1 MLREL
6 HIENIAVIE
15 RADIEPG
22 PGLNVLTGE
31 TGAGKSIVIDSL
43 QAVLGSRVSRELV
56 RTGAPKA
63 SVSAAFSSEKAE
75 GWLKERDLEPAGWY
89 DRENPDDGGILIR
102 RRISSE
108 GKSSAWING
117 ENATAA
123 ELRELGAQLLDIHG
137 QNDGRALL
145 DEANHRAYLDSFGGL
160 EAELAAY
167 RERYEA
173 WRAAKKELDR
183 LDMNERER
191 EFRLLELERTVQ
203 ELEGARLSAGEEA
216 ALNAR
221 RELLRNSEKLTEALD
236 AAYEALYGASPS
248 AVELAGDAAG
258 WCRRAAGLAPELTGA
273 ADELDAAL
281 AALGDAAELIR
292 DFRDSLDIDEGE
304 YDALETRLAQLR
316 RLEKRYNCDE
326 AGLIAALESA
336 REEYARLQNS
346 SELREELA
354 SELAKREKAAYN
366 AARDLSN
373 KRTASAK
380 RLAGR
385 VQAGLRELS
394 MPGVRFETEIKPLEG
409 EPGFDETGCDEVRFL
424 MSANAGEAPGRISRI
439 ASGGELARIMLVM
452 KDALTERAGPDTLV
466 FDEIDEGVSGIAAQR
481 VAEKLAHISRNKQ
494 VICVTHLPQ
503 IAAMADTHF
512 HVEKQTRDGR
522 TYTAVTPL
530 GREGRIREIARL
542 HGGDNITDTTLKSAA
557 EQLDAASEFKKEDKE
572 DDIRGKGC

>member
-63 SVSAAFSSEKAE
+63 SVSAAFSSERAE
-75 GWLKERDLEPAGWY
+75 LWLRERDLESAGRY
-89 DRENPDDGGILIR
+89 DAENPDDSGVLIR
-102 RRISSE
+102 RRISAE

-123 ELRELGAQLLDIHG
+123 ELRELGALLLDIHG

-145 DEANHRAYLDSFGGL
+145 DEANHRAYLDSFGEL
-160 EAELAAY
+160 EGELATY
-167 RERYEA
+167 REKYGA
-173 WRAAKKELDR
+173 WRETKRELDR
-183 LDMNERER
+183 LVMNERER
-191 EFRLLELERTVQ
+191 EFRLLELERTIQ

-216 ALNAR
+216 ALTER
-221 RELLRNSEKLTEALD
+221 RELVRNSEKLTEALD

-248 AVELAGDAAG
+248 ATELAGEAEG
-258 WCRRAAGLAPELTGA
+258 WCRRAADMAAELGEAAGEISSALSELA
-273 ADELDAAL
+273 
-281 AALGDAAELIR
+281 DAAERIR
-292 DFRDSLDIDEGE
+292 DFRASLDIDEGE

-316 RLEKRYNCDE
+316 RLEKRYATDE
-326 AGLIAALESA
+326 AGLIAELERARGEYDALKNSA
-336 REEYARLQNS
+336 ER
-346 SELREELA
+346 REELA
-354 SELAKREKAAYN
+354 LELAKRQKTAYN
-366 AARDLSN
+366 ASKLLSH
-373 KRTASAK
+373 KRGEAAK

-394 MPGVRFETEIKPLEG
+394 MPGVSFETVLEPLEG
-409 EPGFDETGCDEVRFL
+409 EPGFDETGCDSVRFL
-424 MSANAGEAPGRISRI
+424 MSANAGEKPGRISRI
-439 ASGGELARIMLVM
+439 ASGGELARIMLVL
-452 KDALTERAGPDTLV
+452 KDALTERSGPDTLV

-481 VAEKLAHISRNKQ
+481 VAEKLAHISRRKQ

-503 IAAMADTHF
+503 IAAMADTHL
-512 HVEKQTRDGR
+512 HVEKRVERGR
-522 TYTAVTPL
+522 TYTAVVPL
-530 GREGRIREIARL
+530 DRAGRIRELARL
-542 HGGDNITDTTLKSAA
+542 HGGDNITDTTLKSAE
-557 EQLDAASEFKKEDKE
+557 EQLDAASEFKREE
-572 DDIRGKGC
+572 R

>member
-63 SVSAAFSSEKAE
+63 SVSAAFSSERAE
-75 GWLKERDLEPAGWY
+75 LWLKERDLESTGWY
-89 DRENPDDGGILIR
+89 DAENPDDCGVLIR
-102 RRISSE
+102 RRISAE

-123 ELRELGAQLLDIHG
+123 ELRELGALLLDIHG

-145 DEANHRAYLDSFGGL
+145 DEANHRAYLDSFGEL
-160 EAELAAY
+160 EGELATY
-167 RERYEA
+167 REKYGA
-173 WRAAKKELDR
+173 WRETKRELDR

-191 EFRLLELERTVQ
+191 EFRLLELERTIQ

-216 ALNAR
+216 ALTER
-221 RELLRNSEKLTEALD
+221 RELVRNSEKLTEALD

-248 AVELAGDAAG
+248 ATELAGEAEG
-258 WCRRAAGLAPELTGA
+258 WCRRAADMAAELGEAAGEISSALSELA
-273 ADELDAAL
+273 
-281 AALGDAAELIR
+281 DAAERIR
-292 DFRDSLDIDEGE
+292 DFRASLDIDEGE

-316 RLEKRYNCDE
+316 RLEKRYATDE
-326 AGLIAALESA
+326 AGLIAELERARGEYDALKNSA
-336 REEYARLQNS
+336 ER
-346 SELREELA
+346 REELA
-354 SELAKREKAAYN
+354 LELAKRQKTAYN
-366 AARDLSN
+366 ASKLLSH
-373 KRTASAK
+373 KRGEAAK

-394 MPGVRFETEIKPLEG
+394 MPGVSFETVLEPLEG
-409 EPGFDETGCDEVRFL
+409 EPGFDETGCDSVRFL
-424 MSANAGEAPGRISRI
+424 MSANAGEKPGRISRI
-439 ASGGELARIMLVM
+439 ASGGELARIMLVL
-452 KDALTERAGPDTLV
+452 KDALTERSGPDTLV

-481 VAEKLAHISRNKQ
+481 VAEKLAHISRRKQ

-503 IAAMADTHF
+503 IAAMADTHL
-512 HVEKQTRDGR
+512 HVEKRVERGR
-522 TYTAVTPL
+522 TYTAVVPL
-530 GREGRIREIARL
+530 DRAGRIRELARL
-542 HGGDNITDTTLKSAA
+542 HGGDNITDTTLKSAE
-557 EQLDAASEFKKEDKE
+557 EQLDAASEFKREE
-572 DDIRGKGC
+572 R

>member
-63 SVSAAFSSEKAE
+63 SVSAAFSSERAE
-75 GWLKERDLEPAGWY
+75 RWLRERDLESAGRY
-89 DRENPDDGGILIR
+89 DAENPDDSGVLIR
-102 RRISSE
+102 RRISAE

-123 ELRELGAQLLDIHG
+123 ELRELGALLLDIHG

-145 DEANHRAYLDSFGGL
+145 DEANHRAYLDSFGEL
-160 EAELAAY
+160 EGELAAY
-167 RERYEA
+167 REKYGA
-173 WRAAKKELDR
+173 WRETKRELDR

-191 EFRLLELERTVQ
+191 EFRLLELERTIQ

-216 ALNAR
+216 ALTER
-221 RELLRNSEKLTEALD
+221 RELVRNSEKLTEALD

-248 AVELAGDAAG
+248 ATELAGEAEG
-258 WCRRAAGLAPELTGA
+258 WCRRAA
-273 ADELDAAL
+273 DM
-281 AALGDAAELIR
+281 AAEL
-292 DFRDSLDIDEGE
+292 GE
-304 YDALETRLAQLR
+304 AAGEISSALSELADAALETRLAQLR
-316 RLEKRYNCDE
+316 RLEKRYATDE
-326 AGLIAALESA
+326 AGLIAELERARGEYDALKNSA
-336 REEYARLQNS
+336 ER
-346 SELREELA
+346 REELA
-354 SELAKREKAAYN
+354 LELAKRQKTAYN
-366 AARDLSN
+366 ASKLLSH
-373 KRTASAK
+373 KRGEAAK

-394 MPGVRFETEIKPLEG
+394 MPGVSFETVLEPLEG
-409 EPGFDETGCDEVRFL
+409 EPGFDETGCDSVRFL
-424 MSANAGEAPGRISRI
+424 MSANAGEKPGRISRI
-439 ASGGELARIMLVM
+439 ASGGELARIMLVL
-452 KDALTERAGPDTLV
+452 KDALTERSGPDTLV

-481 VAEKLAHISRNKQ
+481 VAEKLAHISRRKQ

-503 IAAMADTHF
+503 IAAMADTHL
-512 HVEKQTRDGR
+512 HVEKRVERGR
-522 TYTAVTPL
+522 TYTAVVPL
-530 GREGRIREIARL
+530 DRAGRIRELARL
-542 HGGDNITDTTLKSAA
+542 HGGDNITDTTLKSAE
-557 EQLDAASEFKKEDKE
+557 EQLDAASEFKREE
-572 DDIRGKGC
+572 R

>member
-63 SVSAAFSSEKAE
+63 SVSAAFSSERAE
-75 GWLKERDLEPAGWY
+75 LWLRERDLESAGRY
-89 DRENPDDGGILIR
+89 DAENPDDSGVLIR
-102 RRISSE
+102 RRISAE

-123 ELRELGAQLLDIHG
+123 ELRELGALLLDIHG

-145 DEANHRAYLDSFGGL
+145 DEANHRAYLDSFGEL
-160 EAELAAY
+160 EGELAAY
-167 RERYEA
+167 REKYEA
-173 WRAAKKELDR
+173 WRETKRELDR

-191 EFRLLELERTVQ
+191 EFRLLELERTIQ

-216 ALNAR
+216 ALTER
-221 RELLRNSEKLTEALD
+221 RELVRNSEKLTEALD

-248 AVELAGDAAG
+248 ATELAGEAEG
-258 WCRRAAGLAPELTGA
+258 WCRRAADMAAELGEAAGEISSALSDLA
-273 ADELDAAL
+273 
-281 AALGDAAELIR
+281 DAAERIR
-292 DFRDSLDIDEGE
+292 DFRASLDIDEGE

-316 RLEKRYNCDE
+316 RLEKRYATDE
-326 AGLIAALESA
+326 AGLIAELERARGEYDALKNSA
-336 REEYARLQNS
+336 ER
-346 SELREELA
+346 REELA
-354 SELAKREKAAYN
+354 LELAKRQKTAYN
-366 AARDLSN
+366 ASKLLSH
-373 KRTASAK
+373 KRGEAAK

-394 MPGVRFETEIKPLEG
+394 MPGVSFETVLEPLEG
-409 EPGFDETGCDEVRFL
+409 EPGFDETGCDSVRFL
-424 MSANAGEAPGRISRI
+424 MSANAGEKPGRISRI
-439 ASGGELARIMLVM
+439 ASGGELARIMLVL
-452 KDALTERAGPDTLV
+452 KDALTERSGPDTLV

-481 VAEKLAHISRNKQ
+481 VAEKLAHISRRKQ

-503 IAAMADTHF
+503 IAAMADTHL
-512 HVEKQTRDGR
+512 HVEKRVERGR
-522 TYTAVTPL
+522 TYTAVVPL
-530 GREGRIREIARL
+530 DRAGRIRELARL
-542 HGGDNITDTTLKSAA
+542 HGGDNITDTTLKSAE
-557 EQLDAASEFKKEDKE
+557 EQLDAASEFKREE
-572 DDIRGKGC
+572 R

>member
-63 SVSAAFSSEKAE
+63 SVSAAFSSERAE
-75 GWLKERDLEPAGWY
+75 LWLRERDLESAGWY
-89 DRENPDDGGILIR
+89 DAENPDDSGVLIR
-102 RRISSE
+102 RRISAE

-123 ELRELGAQLLDIHG
+123 ELRELGALLLDIHG

-145 DEANHRAYLDSFGGL
+145 DEANHRAYLDSFGEL
-160 EAELAAY
+160 EGELATY
-167 RERYEA
+167 REKYGA
-173 WRAAKKELDR
+173 WRETKRELDR

-191 EFRLLELERTVQ
+191 EFRLLELERTIQ

-216 ALNAR
+216 ALTER
-221 RELLRNSEKLTEALD
+221 RELVRNSEKLTEALD

-248 AVELAGDAAG
+248 ATELAGEAEG
-258 WCRRAAGLAPELTGA
+258 WCRRAADMAAELGEAAGEISSALSELA
-273 ADELDAAL
+273 
-281 AALGDAAELIR
+281 DAAERIR
-292 DFRDSLDIDEGE
+292 DFRASLDIDEGE

-316 RLEKRYNCDE
+316 RLEKRYATDE
-326 AGLIAALESA
+326 AGLIAELERARGEYDALKNSA
-336 REEYARLQNS
+336 ER
-346 SELREELA
+346 REELA
-354 SELAKREKAAYN
+354 LELAKRQKTAYN
-366 AARDLSN
+366 ASKLLSH
-373 KRTASAK
+373 KRGEAAK

-394 MPGVRFETEIKPLEG
+394 MPGVSFETVLEPLEG
-409 EPGFDETGCDEVRFL
+409 EPGFDETGCDSVRFL
-424 MSANAGEAPGRISRI
+424 MSANAGEKPGRISRI
-439 ASGGELARIMLVM
+439 ASGGELARIMLVL
-452 KDALTERAGPDTLV
+452 KDALTERSGPDTLV

-481 VAEKLAHISRNKQ
+481 VAEKLAHISRRKQ

-503 IAAMADTHF
+503 IAAMADTHL
-512 HVEKQTRDGR
+512 HVEKRVERGR
-522 TYTAVTPL
+522 TYTAVVPL
-530 GREGRIREIARL
+530 DRAGRIRELARL
-542 HGGDNITDTTLKSAA
+542 HGGDNITDTTLKSAE
-557 EQLDAASEFKKEDKE
+557 EQLDAASEFKREE
-572 DDIRGKGC
+572 R

>member
-63 SVSAAFSSEKAE
+63 SVSAAFSSERAE
-75 GWLKERDLEPAGWY
+75 LWLRERDLESAGRY
-89 DRENPDDGGILIR
+89 DAENPDDSGVLIR
-102 RRISSE
+102 RRISAE

-123 ELRELGAQLLDIHG
+123 ELRELGALLLDIHG

-145 DEANHRAYLDSFGGL
+145 DEANHRAYLDSFGEL
-160 EAELAAY
+160 EGELAAY
-167 RERYEA
+167 REKYEA
-173 WRAAKKELDR
+173 WRETKRELDR

-191 EFRLLELERTVQ
+191 EFRLLELERTIQ

-216 ALNAR
+216 ALTER
-221 RELLRNSEKLTEALD
+221 RELVRNSEKLTEALD

-248 AVELAGDAAG
+248 ATELAGEAEG
-258 WCRRAAGLAPELTGA
+258 WCRRAADMAAELGEAAGEISSALSELA
-273 ADELDAAL
+273 
-281 AALGDAAELIR
+281 DAAERIR
-292 DFRDSLDIDEGE
+292 DFRASLDIDEGE

-316 RLEKRYNCDE
+316 RLEKRYATDE
-326 AGLIAALESA
+326 AGLIAELERARGEYDALKNSA
-336 REEYARLQNS
+336 ER
-346 SELREELA
+346 REELA
-354 SELAKREKAAYN
+354 LELAKRQKTAYN
-366 AARDLSN
+366 ASKLLSH
-373 KRTASAK
+373 KRGEAAK
-380 RLAGR
+380 RLAGH

-394 MPGVRFETEIKPLEG
+394 MPGVSFETVLEPLEG
-409 EPGFDETGCDEVRFL
+409 EPGFDETGCDSVRFL
-424 MSANAGEAPGRISRI
+424 MSANAGEKPGRISRI
-439 ASGGELARIMLVM
+439 ASGGELARIMLVL
-452 KDALTERAGPDTLV
+452 KDALTERSGPDTLV

-481 VAEKLAHISRNKQ
+481 VAEKLAHISRRKQ

-503 IAAMADTHF
+503 IAAMADTHL
-512 HVEKQTRDGR
+512 HVEKRVERGR
-522 TYTAVTPL
+522 TYTAVVPL
-530 GREGRIREIARL
+530 DRAGRIRELARL
-542 HGGDNITDTTLKSAA
+542 HGGDNITDTTLKSAE
-557 EQLDAASEFKKEDKE
+557 EQLDAASEFKREE
-572 DDIRGKGC
+572 R